1 MLKKIVR
8 FFTPLNVIPVT
19 IFALL
24 LMAAMNI
31 YVTKLDN
38 DSLDNFRDR
47 LDEQNKERSWDEIS
61 SLISLANVAVKQNSK
76 FVASNLEASIL
87 RQYPNL
93 DELKE
98 EFERGKFGSD
108 FHEVLKSNLD
118 TNEDSQTLLNPPS
131 YFTVVGL
138 EDGVIAFF
146 SSEYADIP
154 SSSSIMSW
162 NKFIQNK
169 PNPELSKEAIKS
181 VLSKDSGLIFWQNY
195 NSPDGKLEKLDK
207 MDLSTLKKAYELYG
221 IEGLRYYSILSP
233 SYITDSGD
241 IFQTDD
247 RTYLQKNKNYK
258 LIILQSFNI
267 AELLEKYDQT
277 TIKSEKYKSENK
289 VFIDEFIKNK
299 MIKTVLWSFIT
310 FLLCILLVNIY
321 NSERNKIE
329 NCSKK
334 CDGAGEEKV

>member
-8 FFTPLNVIPVT
+8 LFTPLNVIPVT

-38 DSLDNFRDR
+38 DSLLSFRDR
-47 LDEQNKERSWDEIS
+47 LDKQSQERSWDEIS
-61 SLISLANVAVKQNSK
+61 SLISLADMAVKQNSK

-87 RQYPNL
+87 RKYPNL
-93 DELKE
+93 DVLKE
-98 EFERGKFGSD
+98 EFDRGKLGLD
-108 FHEVLKSNLD
+108 FHEVLKSTLD
-118 TNEDSQTLLNPPS
+118 TKEDSQTLLNPPS

-138 EDGVIAFF
+138 ENGVLAFF
-146 SSEYADIP
+146 SSQYADIP

-162 NKFIQNK
+162 DKFIQNK
-169 PNPELSKEAIKS
+169 PNPELSKKAIKS
-181 VLSKDSGLIFWQNY
+181 VLSKDPGLIFWQNY
-195 NSPDGKLEKLDK
+195 NSPNGDLEKLDK

-247 RTYLQKNKNYK
+247 RTYLHKNKNYK

-267 AELLEKYDQT
+267 AELLEKYNHT
-277 TIKSEKYKSENK
+277 IIKSEKNRSEII
-289 VFIDEFIKNK
+289 VFIDEFVKNR
-299 MIKTVLWSFIT
+299 MIKTVLWSFII
-310 FLLCILLVNIY
+310 FLLCLLLVNIY

-329 NCSKK
+329 SCSQKR
-334 CDGAGEEKV
+334 DNGGGQV